1 VQALHTLQS
10 LIETTVSGLG
20 YELVDIE
27 LVSAGKG
34 RGGLLRVY
42 IDKPKGKR
50 SPIDV
55 NDCQKV
61 SDQLQAVFMVE
72 NIDYDR
78 LEISS
83 PGIDRPLRKLAD
95 FARFAGDEANVKFRM
110 PPTAGNRK
118 NFEGVIAVEGEEIFL
133 DVPAEG
139 AVEAQRVPIDLANL
153 DKARLKPQLDFR
165 PASAK
170 NAGQEAGD
178 EAADAG
184 QSNSSAKAPKNPK
197 QAKPPNTPKQP
208 KQPKKP
214 MKRAS

>member
-118 NFEGVIAVEGEEIFL
+118 NFEGVIAVEGEAIFL
-133 DVPAEG
+133 DVPPEQG
-139 AVEAQRVPIDLANL
+139 VLGNTEPVRVPIDLANL

-170 NAGQEAGD
+170 NAAQEASN
-178 EAADAG
+178 EEADAG
-184 QSNSSAKAPKNPK
+184 ELDSSAKAPKKAK
-197 QAKPPNTPKQP
+197 QPKQP

-214 MKRAS
+214 MKRAN